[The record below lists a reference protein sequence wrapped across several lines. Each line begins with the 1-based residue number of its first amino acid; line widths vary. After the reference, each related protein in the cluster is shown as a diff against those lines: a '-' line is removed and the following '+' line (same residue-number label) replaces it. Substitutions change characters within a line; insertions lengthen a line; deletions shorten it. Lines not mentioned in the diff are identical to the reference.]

1 MGISSLPF
9 LINLTPQK
17 PSVSGRSS
25 AFRQAPSTG
34 SLREGKVFFSSGKP
48 MDATRKNYD
57 IFDIIDN
64 SDIFQNITNGENIK
78 NVTGISRQ
86 NRANDKRVN

>member
-1 MGISSLPF
+1 
-9 LINLTPQK
+9 
-17 PSVSGRSS
+17 
-25 AFRQAPSTG
+25 
-34 SLREGKVFFSSGKP
+34 

>member
-1 MGISSLPF
+1 
-9 LINLTPQK
+9 
-17 PSVSGRSS
+17 
-25 AFRQAPSTG
+25 
-34 SLREGKVFFSSGKP
+34 

-64 SDIFQNITNGENIK
+64 YDIFQNITNGENIK
-78 NVTGISRQ
+78 NVTGISRH